1 MNRGL
6 GATTV
11 GAAAVLAGAMVH
23 IGMPRTV
30 NSSGGGATLQH
41 RTGMTEKAP
50 SGEGPWTASC
60 KYWTESR
67 WGDVSD
73 PKGSPELHVTLNEND
88 RKFGGQFKGF
98 TEGAKSECD
107 SLEDAW
113 GIPPSPSAKPDVHE
127 PDVRT
132 IIATVPDPIH
142 SHFALAFDR
151 TIDALM
157 QAAADNRYL
166 GSTYWLPWRSLPV
179 SASTEPSINATQTEE
194 TRKREQQ
201 PGLIILKY
209 NPREDEKKDLEWSD
223 YHRVVYLF
231 LVGESPEL
239 GVDGDQLRNALRY
252 EAVLQKKH
260 HARLSM
266 GNDHLLSII
275 GPRWSGSAAS
285 LREGIDRAN
294 FDNGIAGVV
303 AAGMTSTQIA
313 ADELN
318 SRSPTRPISYVSF
331 GENATFEADQ
341 LAKAFSSSSPNLSEL
356 HVAVLTED
364 NTVFGES
371 SAHESGKH
379 EPKLTYI
386 RFPREISLLRNAEI
400 DQSGKSTS
408 TSEPPSPYLSL
419 SLKDTNAD
427 DTVSRFSTTQTPLSQ
442 EAQLMAIAHQLQRDH
457 TDFILVTA
465 SNILDELFLAQFL
478 RRALPDARLVFYN
491 GEDRLVERDVDNA
504 QYIGSIS
511 VTPFNLS
518 SLENFGSSSRAF
530 PDSQSEG
537 IYNAAS
543 YIFWRGSQDW
553 KQLKPLMLAG
563 YLHGSMGD
571 LQAPLWA
578 TAVGSDGY
586 YPLGI
591 LNPCASDSLQLIP
604 SIYAGLAEKCGYV
617 SSVPEFMPAATDSP
631 PIPRFT
637 ATAAVSY
644 APTLVPESV
653 NAAPSLLWSVLCV
666 LVTFLSIGHTSVIWS
681 AQYWSPFTR
690 DLAVCQNDQPRRRTV
705 YINIGT
711 AMLFCIAF
719 VTAFP
724 MIAVA
729 FPRYCPYLTYSHND
743 RSLVL
748 AFITLLAGLGTAIV
762 TFVKTRHYLK
772 RSKNS
777 TAQSPSWLYPIF
789 NWVAFISAVVI
800 PLIWTFICL
809 RNNGPGLY
817 SCVGI
822 FFSYRSLHPGSGVS
836 PVVPVLFLLLGW
848 YLWAIF
854 QTARL
859 RFSTLSRPRLPRR
872 VGPKG
877 SYPFFIADCDLEA
890 CESPIN
896 SCLFEN
902 ITCLLITH
910 EIVRRFTG
918 WKPRVLNWIF
928 SLVCLG
934 LFIIGIVFG
943 RIQSLERFLHAGRW
957 PTLYEALVAAL
968 FFPLLVIALTGW
980 LRMICIWG
988 SLSRGVLEPLE
999 RLPIRF
1005 AFNRVN
1011 EVGWVTMLTQS
1022 SLHIRWRDMAR
1033 SGESVRQLLN
1043 NSDLQEEVGDPSRW
1057 QSMSDMQ
1064 TELVTL
1070 IMELRERIGAKN
1082 LSKPKRNLNLPPND
1096 DDLPDTDHGYD
1107 LGYIY
1112 EIETRYAKFCELL
1125 LEYVLIP
1132 RWKEKRIGFVDD
1144 HGDSSDPEIK
1154 AKCETDAPKDPLH
1167 IRLAE
1172 ELIAVRYIA
1181 LIRSVLV
1188 NIRYLMMFISSAFV
1202 FAIIAWNSYPFQPH
1216 RLIDWGFTILLVFLG
1231 IGLVTVFAQMH
1242 RNAILSRIT
1251 DTTPN
1256 KLGWNFYVRI
1266 VTFGAVPVLTWFAYQ
1281 FPEVGGSLFKILQPS
1296 LQVIK

>member
-1 MNRGL
+1 MNRGV
-6 GATTV
+6 ATSIGT
-11 GAAAVLAGAMVH
+11 AVLAGVMVH
-23 IGMPRTV
+23 AGIPRSA
-30 NSSGGGATLQH
+30 NSSTSEATSQH
-41 RTGMTEKAP
+41 RVAERVSG
-50 SGEGPWTASC
+50 GEGPWTASC

-67 WGDVSD
+67 LEDDG
-73 PKGSPELHVTLNEND
+73 PEKKGSPELHVTLNESD
-88 RKFGGQFKGF
+88 KKFEAEIKGSTDSSKGG
-98 TEGAKSECD
+98 CD
-107 SLEDAW
+107 GRDDVW
-113 GIPPSPSAKPDVHE
+113 GIPPSAGSRPDVHE
-127 PDVRT
+127 PDVRA
-132 IIATVPDPIH
+132 IVAMVPDPIH

-151 TIDALM
+151 TIDSLM

-166 GSTYWLPWRSLPV
+166 GSSYWLPWKSLPG
-179 SASTEPSINATQTEE
+179 STSSTEASPTTTQTDES
-194 TRKREQQ
+194 RKREQQ

-209 NPREDEKKDLEWSD
+209 NPREDERKDLEWSD
-223 YHRVVYLF
+223 YHRVVYVF

-239 GVDGDQLRNALRY
+239 GVDGNQLRNALRY
-252 EAVLQKKH
+252 EAMLKSNH
-260 HARLSM
+260 RARLSM
-266 GNDHLLSII
+266 GDDNLLAII

-285 LREGIDRAN
+285 LREGIDSAK
-294 FDNGIAGVV
+294 FESGIAGVL

-318 SRSPTRPISYVSF
+318 SQSPSRPISYVSF
-331 GENATFEADQ
+331 GENAGFEADQ
-341 LAKAFSSSSPNLSEL
+341 LAKAFSSSAPNLSEL
-356 HVAVLTED
+356 RVAILTED

-371 SAHESGKH
+371 NAHASGKR
-379 EPKLTYI
+379 ESNLTYI

-408 TSEPPSPYLSL
+408 TGEPPSPYLSL

-491 GEDRLVERDVDNA
+491 GEDRLVERDVDNT
-504 QYIGSIS
+504 QYIGSLS

-518 SLENFGSSSRAF
+518 SLENFNSSSRAF

-553 KQLKPLMLAG
+553 KQLKPPMLAG
-563 YLHGSMGD
+563 YLHGSNGD

-578 TAVGSDGY
+578 ITVGSDGY

-591 LNPCASDSLQLIP
+591 LHPCGSNSPQLIP
-604 SIYAGLAEKCGYV
+604 SIYSGQVEKCGDD
-617 SSVPEFMPAATDSP
+617 SKIPEFMSAAMDAP
-631 PIPRFT
+631 PIPKFAV
-637 ATAAVSY
+637 ATAVPY
-644 APTLVPESV
+644 TPTLTPESV
-653 NAAPSLLWSVLCV
+653 NAAPSLLWSVLCI
-666 LVTFLSIGHTSVIWS
+666 LITIFCIAHAGVIWS
-681 AQYWSPFTR
+681 ARYWSPFTR

-719 VTAFP
+719 VVAFP
-724 MIAVA
+724 MIALA
-729 FPRYCPYLTYSHND
+729 IPKYCPYINYSHND
-743 RSLVL
+743 RSFLL
-748 AFITLLAGLGTAIV
+748 AVSTLLAGLGAAIV
-762 TFVKTRHYLK
+762 TFAKTRHYLK
-772 RSKNS
+772 RSTSS
-777 TAQSPSWLYPIF
+777 TAESPGWLYPIF
-789 NWVAFISAVVI
+789 NWVAFGSAIVI
-800 PLIWTFICL
+800 PLAWALICL
-809 RNNGPGLY
+809 RNKVLGSN

-836 PVVPVLFLLLGW
+836 PVVPVLLLLFSW
-848 YLWAIF
+848 YLWSIF

-859 RFSTLSRPRLPRR
+859 RFSTLSRPRLPKR

-877 SYPFFIADCDLEA
+877 SYPFFVADCDLEA
-890 CESPIN
+890 CESPLH

-902 ITCLLITH
+902 MTCLLITH

-918 WKPRVLNWIF
+918 WKPKMLNWFF
-928 SLVCLG
+928 SLVSLG
-934 LFIIGIVFG
+934 LFLIGIFFG
-943 RIQSLERFLHAGRW
+943 RIQSLERFLHPGRW
-957 PTLYEALVAAL
+957 PTMYEALVAAL
-968 FFPLLVIALTGW
+968 FFPLLMIALTGW

-1043 NSDLQEEVGDPSRW
+1043 NPDLQEEVGDWNRW
-1057 QSMSDMQ
+1057 QYMSDMQ
-1064 TELVTL
+1064 AELVTL

-1082 LSKPKRNLNLPPND
+1082 PPAPKRKLSFPAND
-1096 DDLPDTDHGYD
+1096 DDLPDAHHGYD

-1112 EIETRYAKFCELL
+1112 EIETTYAKFCELL

-1144 HGDSSDPEIK
+1144 HGDSPDPEVK
-1154 AKCETDAPKDPLH
+1154 ARCEADAPKDPLH

-1202 FAIIAWNSYPFQPH
+1202 LAIIAWNSYPFQPH
-1216 RLIDWGFTILLVFLG
+1216 RLVDWGFTILLVFLG

-1251 DTTPN
+1251 DTAPN
-1256 KLGWNFYVRI
+1256 KLGWNFYARI
-1266 VTFGAVPVLTWFAYQ
+1266 ITFGAVPVLTWFAYQ
-1281 FPEVGGSLFKILQPS
+1281 FPEIGGSLFKILQPS